1 MAKGREEASLTTL
14 DLLTTQEAGT
24 ILKVSDQTIRD
35 MIRTGRLPGF
45 KVGRAWRIRRETLEK
60 IIQG

>member
-1 MAKGREEASLTTL
+1 
-14 DLLTTQEAGT
+14 
-24 ILKVSDQTIRD
+24 VSDQTIRD